1 MKCLVIQEQGPSGR
15 LPGPA
20 TQGMMTSVD
29 SVVIG
34 ISDTTSST
42 QTNSS
47 TSKRTANVPSSNN
60 NSSTKVTFMVSASGN
75 NSEAIR
81 MVTSKTQR
89 RTPSTIRTR
98 RTITERRL
106 IPMAGVISTHST
118 TLATSQGSMTILD
131 STSHGEVDAG
141 NIHSNNLSSTCVTC
155 MRGSRLRHAK
165 SRSTGETRMSIDVS
179 RLRNI
184 ANG

>member
-1 MKCLVIQEQGPSGR
+1 MKCLVIREQGPSGR
-15 LPGPA
+15 LPGQA

-42 QTNSS
+42 RTNSS
-47 TSKRTANVPSSNN
+47 TSKRTADVPSSNN

-89 RTPSTIRTR
+89 RTPSTIKTR
-98 RTITERRL
+98 RTTTERRHIL
-106 IPMAGVISTHST
+106 MAGVISTHST
-118 TLATSQGSMTILD
+118 IQATSQGSMTILD
-131 STSHGEVDAG
+131 STSHEEVEAG

-155 MRGSRLRHAK
+155 MRGSRLRRAR
-165 SRSTGETRMSIDVS
+165 SRSIGETNMSKGVS
-179 RLRNI
+179 QLRSI
-184 ANG
+184 AKG